1 MCCFRIVPLRGE
13 KTFKPHKTRSWYLLG
28 VLFKIFDEHPH
39 PLYMG
44 DPHPPP
50 GILPPILFAR
60 SNLQKVNVIR
70 TEVREGLQ
78 YFLYETYTNIPLE
91 A

>member
-39 PLYMG
+39 LYIWVT
-44 DPHPPP
+44 PS
-50 GILPPILFAR
+50 GIILLAR

-70 TEVREGLQ
+70 TEVREGLELSP
-78 YFLYETYTNIPLE
+78 YK
-91 A
+91 